1 MSTALVRHAVAY
13 LRVSTD
19 DQRLGVD
26 AQAATIAAY
35 CYSHQIVLT
44 TSYLDRAI
52 SGATPIQDRPA
63 LSALIHDVAQSR
75 IRRRVQHAPIYV
87 DSTRVHSAANPVQ
100 HAPIDT
106 VIVARR
112 DRVARDVYL
121 SLAIDRALPRGVSIL
136 DATGSANGTSPGD
149 DMHRTMLAAMS
160 QYERALIRERTR
172 AALEALRARGKRAGN
187 VPLGYTADVDGTLV
201 PCPVEQGTIALVAR
215 LLLTAPSRR
224 SIVVLLAAMG
234 VVSPRSGRPYGWTQ
248 VRVLVDL
255 ALSPR
260 EPKAA

>member
-1 MSTALVRHAVAY
+1 MSTTLVRHAVAY

-26 AQAATIAAY
+26 AQTATIRDY
-35 CYSHQIVLT
+35 CTSRQIVLV

-63 LSALIHDVAQSR
+63 LSALLHDVSQSR
-75 IRRRVQHAPIYV
+75 RRRVQHAPIYV

-100 HAPIDT
+100 HAPIDA
-106 VIVARR
+106 VVVARR

-121 SLAIDRALPRGVSIL
+121 SLAIDRALPRGVSVL
-136 DATGSANGTSPGD
+136 DATGSANGDSPGD

-172 AALEALRARGKRAGN
+172 SALQALRARGKRAGN
-187 VPLGYTADVDGTLV
+187 VPLGYTASADGTLS
-201 PCPVEQGTIALVAR
+201 PCPIEQGTIALVAR
-215 LLLTAPSRR
+215 LLPDAPSRR
-224 SIVVLLAAMG
+224 SIVVLLASMG
-234 VVSPRSGRPYGWTQ
+234 VVSPRSGRPYSWTQ
-248 VRVLVDL
+248 ARALIDL
-255 ALSPR
+255 ALSGEGVR
-260 EPKAA
+260 AA